1 MTYKNSYI
9 KEVEKHF
16 LFLIGKGIM
25 LSPKDYDFIMKWK
38 KREIP
43 KEIIYKGINKA
54 LENFKKKKGG
64 DQFPRTLAYCALSIE
79 EEIRN
84 YRDVTEGKSDKSEF
98 SKDHIIEKVSERIA
112 KIISSE
118 RREEIRRHYI
128 EARKRVLNLMNLP
141 RGSKQDEPDS
151 NKENIFKL
159 LELIQESLY
168 ENFFLSLQK
177 SEREKIG
184 QDAEGMI
191 DKRNRF
197 ATSKARRATFLSFR
211 NEMLKT
217 NYRLKNILSDD

>member
-16 LFLIGKGIM
+16 LFLIGRGIM
-25 LSPKDYDFIMKWK
+25 LSPKDYDLIMKWK
-38 KREIP
+38 RRGIP
-43 KEIIYKGINKA
+43 KEIIYKGISKA

-64 DQFPRTLAYCALSIE
+64 DLLPRTLAYCALSIE

-84 YRDVTEGKSDKSEF
+84 YRSVTEGKSDKLEF
-98 SKDHIIEKVSERIA
+98 SKNDIIKKFSERIA

-118 RREEIRRHYI
+118 RREDIRRHYI
-128 EARKRVLNLMNLP
+128 EARKRVLDLMNLP
-141 RGSKQDEPDS
+141 EGNKQNEPDS
-151 NKENIFKL
+151 NEENIFKL
-159 LELIQESLY
+159 LELVQESLY
-168 ENFFLSLQK
+168 EDFFLSLPK

-191 DKRNRF
+191 DKRSRF
-197 ATSKARRATFLSFR
+197 ASSKARRATFLSFR

-217 NYRLKNILSDD
+217 NYKLKNILSDD